1 MKDVF
6 YVNEIFSR
14 KLQNQD
20 QDGFASYITRFKTRK
35 LCNFQVDK
43 VNSRHLVLEYMG
55 GGDFL
60 MLLLQKAPLR
70 EDETC
75 FYLAEMINGIDA
87 CHKLGFMHRD
97 VKVSNLTLQSLI

>member
-1 MKDVF
+1 MP
-6 YVNEIFSR
+6 
-14 KLQNQD
+14 
-20 QDGFASYITRFKTRK
+20 
-35 LCNFQVDK
+35 
-43 VNSRHLVLEYMG
+43 

-75 FYLAEMINGIDA
+75 FYLSEMINGIDA

-97 VKVSNLTLQSLI
+97 VKVPTPTAHQTKF